1 MAYANYNDIIAATLA
16 FAVGACAGSFINAV
30 AMRTA
35 AGKKWWGRARSA
47 CDNCGTALKSA
58 DLVPVV
64 SYLMLA
70 GKCRYCK
77 AAIKPRHFAAE
88 MVSAA
93 LTAALF
99 WRWGVSPALAVS
111 VAVLWFSLFN
121 SLTDI
126 ENGYIYD
133 VWAIA
138 LGVAGLLMRMA
149 GGWNAVLDGL
159 LGGALGFCFIAAII
173 VVSRGGMGW
182 GDAVL
187 MLGIGGAVG
196 WKYCALSLYL
206 GFVVGGVVVLPLMA
220 VKKLK
225 RRDAIPMG
233 PFLAAGSVLALFAGN
248 ALVSRFG
255 DVIGRYPGWPW
266 G

>member
-1 MAYANYNDIIAATLA
+1 MGYANYRDIIATMLA
-16 FAVGACAGSFINAV
+16 FTAGACAGSFINAV
-30 AMRTA
+30 AMRTVA
-35 AGKKWWGRARSA
+35 EKKWWGRERST
-47 CDNCGTALKSA
+47 CDSCGATLGSA
-58 DLVPVV
+58 DLVPII
-64 SYLMLA
+64 SYLMLS
-70 GKCRYCK
+70 GRCRYCK
-77 AAIKPRHFAAE
+77 APIKPRHFTAE

-93 LTAALF
+93 FTAALF
-99 WRWGVSPALAVS
+99 WRWGVSPALGVS

-138 LGVAGLLMRMA
+138 LGVAGMLIRVA
-149 GGWNAVLDGL
+149 GGWHAILDGI

-173 VVSRGGMGW
+173 IISRGGMGW

-206 GFVVGGVVVLPLMA
+206 GFVIGGVVVLPLMI

-225 RRDAIPMG
+225 RRDAIPLG

-248 ALVSRFG
+248 AFVSRFG
-255 DVIGRYPGWPW
+255 DLIGRSPGWPW